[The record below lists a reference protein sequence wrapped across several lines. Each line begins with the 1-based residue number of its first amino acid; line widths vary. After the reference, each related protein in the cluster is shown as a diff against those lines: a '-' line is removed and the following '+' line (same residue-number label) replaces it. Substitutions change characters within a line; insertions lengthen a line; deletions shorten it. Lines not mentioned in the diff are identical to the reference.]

1 VPVRRREQGVVLV
14 VVLVFALLLSSTIA
28 TFLRRAT
35 IDHLVAENR
44 EATSRAESLARGGN
58 RLAGAL
64 LLEDKLKEKQQVG
77 FPGESLSDDWA
88 LVGLAPVELEDGSTL
103 RLVIEDVG
111 SKLNLNA
118 VLALEDGGG
127 VNERTAPLLDALL
140 AKVIEELPIPPAE
153 KRWEREVLVQNLID
167 YVDEDEVGADGESE
181 NAAFEQGD
189 WPFRPTNKPLLT
201 VDELRRVAG
210 FDARLVDALRPY
222 VTVYPYVNGGGVNPN
237 TAPPHVLALLFYS
250 DGVDLTLANE
260 DTVRE
265 ILEVRQDGGAVC
277 GDKQS
282 FESCTPIREIVENAI
297 FPEPTFGTDVFVVTA
312 EAQVGSVRRSIEVVL
327 DRGHGA
333 TPLLLSWRAL

>member
-1 VPVRRREQGVVLV
+1 MRRQRGVVLV

-35 IDHLVAENR
+35 IDHLVSLNR
-44 EATSRAESLARGGN
+44 ESTARAESLARGGV
-58 RLAGAL
+58 RLATAL
-64 LLEDKLKEKQQVG
+64 LLEDKLKEQQQVG
-77 FPGESLSDDWA
+77 FPGESLDDAWA
-88 LVGLAPVELEDGSTL
+88 LAGLAPVEMEDGSAL

-118 VLALEDGGG
+118 VLAFNEDGAA
-127 VNERTAPLLDALL
+127 NERTAPLLDALL
-140 AKVIEELPIPPAE
+140 AKVIEEMPIPPGE
-153 KRWEREVLVQNLID
+153 KRWERELLVRNLID
-167 YVDEDEVGADGESE
+167 YADPDEVGADGDSE
-181 NAAFEQGD
+181 NAAFEHGD
-189 WPFRPTNKPLLT
+189 WPFRPSNRPLLS

-210 FDARLVDALRPY
+210 FDARLVEALRPY

-260 DTVRE
+260 ETVRQ
-265 ILEVRQDGGAVC
+265 ILEVRQEGGAVC

-297 FPEPTFGTDVFVVTA
+297 FPEPTFATDVFVVTA

-333 TPLLLSWRAL
+333 EPLLLSWRVL